1 LFIDHE
7 NHLAASDSNR
17 LAVGGNPK
25 RCHCHWPDIK
35 TANFVLN
42 EHRMNGNK
50 GLLDRIVS
58 AIETTMASGEFQD
71 MEDPMV
77 ELKDLSTG
85 HEWTS
90 LKETVCAYLNT
101 KGGYI
106 ICGVRERN
114 KSYNFP
120 GFDRNNEGR
129 LIDLQTKFFKNDYG
143 VLLNLGDYILFDYKS
158 VLGKTLAILT
168 VLPLSEDLK
177 YVKFDEVY
185 YERVL
190 TQDKVIPQAKLV
202 LHREYKTELEYSK
215 EISPVANAK
224 LDDLDIDKINQ
235 FIIKINT
242 TGKKETLK
250 KDLED
255 ARNFLIRRYCI
266 NSESGITVLGLLLF
280 GKEPFQYLEYR
291 AEVDCY
297 FETGNEIGRDKKYFQ
312 NDVLSLMDDAFLFV
326 WGHIKVGRSHV
337 GGGRSEPEFPERL
350 VREVVN
356 NALAHRDYT
365 INKFITIKI
374 DPGKN
379 IEIKNPGTFKQK
391 MLITDTGS
399 SGEIRRILSGIPET
413 KNPKLANVLK
423 AFDKIES
430 QGIGM
435 ATLVS
440 ACLENMI
447 DVPYYDLAI
456 RDTIALVIPA
466 GKLMDAETQR
476 WITSFS
482 GYINKKLAGKATPQ
496 HLLVLAYLLKSERI
510 NQKRL
515 YTILLS
521 PSNNHF
527 EVLIDLQQA
536 GLITTHPTA
545 SSEHIPIY
553 ILARELLLTDFGRQI
568 EAQTGIELNGFDDVP
583 KKILNIIYRYN
594 HYNEQSVKPNAITPE
609 LYAQLYGKEIEPTT
623 YESLGRKV
631 RKICGDLLK
640 ADMLTKRGDNSYMIK
655 QGSPRP

>member
-1 LFIDHE
+1 
-7 NHLAASDSNR
+7 
-17 LAVGGNPK
+17 
-25 RCHCHWPDIK
+25 
-35 TANFVLN
+35 
-42 EHRMNGNK
+42 MNDNK
-50 GLLDRIVS
+50 DLLDRI
-58 AIETTMASGEFQD
+58 ILGIQTTIASGEFQD
-71 MEDPMV
+71 NEDPIV
-77 ELKDLSTG
+77 ELKDFSTG
-85 HEWTS
+85 NEWTS

-101 KGGYI
+101 NGGYI
-106 ICGVRERN
+106 ICGIRERN
-114 KSYNFP
+114 KSYSFP
-120 GFDRNNEGR
+120 GFERNNESK
-129 LIDLQTKFFKNDYG
+129 LIDLQTKFFKNDYD
-143 VLLNLGDYILFDYKS
+143 VLLNLSDNILFDYRN
-158 VLGKTLAILT
+158 VLGKTLAIIT

-185 YERVL
+185 YERIL
-190 TQDKVIPQAKLV
+190 TQDKVIPQAKLIQ
-202 LHREYKTELEYSK
+202 HREYKTELEYSK
-215 EISPVANAK
+215 EISPVDKAQ

-235 FIIKINT
+235 FIIKINA
-242 TGKKETLK
+242 TGKKETVK

-255 ARNFLIRRYCI
+255 AKDFLTRRYCI
-266 NSESGITVLGLLLF
+266 NSENGITVLGLLLF

-291 AEVDCY
+291 SEVDCY

-312 NDVLSLMDDAFLFV
+312 DDVLNLMDSAFSFV
-326 WGHIKVGRSHV
+326 WGHIKVGRSYI

-350 VREVVN
+350 VREIVN

-374 DPGKN
+374 NPGEN
-379 IEIKNPGTFKQK
+379 LEIKNPGTFKQK

-399 SGEIRRILSGIPET
+399 RCEIRRILSGVPET

-440 ACLENMI
+440 VCLEDMI
-447 DVPYYDLAI
+447 DVPYYDLAT
-456 RDTIALVIPA
+456 RDSISLVIPT
-466 GKLMDAETQR
+466 GKLMDDETQR
-476 WITSFS
+476 WMNSFYR
-482 GYINKKLAGKATPQ
+482 YINEKLEGKTTLQ
-496 HLLVLAYLLKSERI
+496 HQLVLAYLLKSERL

-527 EVLIDLQQA
+527 DVLIDLQNA
-536 GLITTHPTA
+536 GLIAEHSTA

-553 ILARELLLTDFGRQI
+553 ILDRELTIIDFSKQI
-568 EAQTGIELNGFDDVP
+568 EKQTGIELKEFDDIH
-583 KKILNIIYRYN
+583 KKVLNIIYRYN
-594 HYNEQSVKPNAITPE
+594 HYNKQTIKPNVITPE
-609 LYAQLYGKEIEPTT
+609 LYSQLHGKEIEPTT

-640 ADMLTKRGDNSYMIK
+640 ADILTKQDDKSYAVK
-655 QGSPRP
+655 QSST